1 MVEEWE
7 KHDNGTLE
15 FRNYGI
21 NGIEEFMDLRGE
33 GLNAMLYALCSLRF
47 RCGLFGW
54 RILRGRRS
62 SLDSISP

>member
-7 KHDNGTLE
+7 KHDNGTLG

-21 NGIEEFMDLRGE
+21 NGLEEFMDLRGE

-47 RCGLFGW
+47 RRSLFGW
-54 RILRGRRS
+54 RI
-62 SLDSISP
+62 